1 MMKRFLL
8 MPVMFFVFVVGCD
21 SLRFAPNETQKQ
33 NAWLHNKTAAMT
45 AELAEDEVTSAKLQS
60 LANLSE
66 VQSQA
71 FVSYCGLPKEFPPA
85 ETAED
90 LLSDSSL
97 AITQTAISD
106 SSERPDVW
114 ELTDAGLELAIAIS
128 ALIGGVYGTKAVA
141 FLKQA
146 KAKST
151 ALKEIIENNE
161 LFKKLNADSAEA
173 FKEAQKNQ
181 SPETKTIVAELKS

>member
-1 MMKRFLL
+1 MMKRFIVISLFL
-8 MPVMFFVFVVGCD
+8 CVFVVGCD

-33 NAWLHNKTAAMT
+33 NAWLHNRTTAMT
-45 AELAEDEVTSAKLQS
+45 AELAEDEVTSAELQS

-66 VQSQA
+66 IQSRA
-71 FVSYCGLPKEFPPA
+71 FVSYCGLPKEYPQA

-90 LLSDSSL
+90 LLSDNSL

-106 SSERPDVW
+106 SSQRPDVW

-141 FLKQA
+141 FLKEA
-146 KAKST
+146 RAKST
-151 ALKEIIENNE
+151 ALKEIVEGNE
-161 LFKKLNADSAEA
+161 LFKKLNTDSEQA
-173 FKEAQKNQ
+173 FKEAQSNQ
-181 SPETKTIVAELKS
+181 SPETKTIVAQLK

>member
-1 MMKRFLL
+1 MKRFLL

-45 AELAEDEVTSAKLQS
+45 ADLAEDEVTSAKLQS

-71 FVSYCGLPKEFPPA
+71 FVSYCGLPKEYPLA

>member
-1 MMKRFLL
+1 MRKYLFVT
-8 MPVMFFVFVVGCD
+8 VMFFVFVVGCD

-33 NAWLHNKTAAMT
+33 NAWLHNRTTSMT
-45 AELAEDEVTSAKLQS
+45 AELAEDEVTSAELQS

-66 VQSQA
+66 VQSRA
-71 FVSYCGLPKEFPPA
+71 FVSYCGLPKEYPQA

-90 LLSDSSL
+90 LLSDNSF
-97 AITQTAISD
+97 AITQAAISD

-128 ALIGGVYGTKAVA
+128 ALIGGVYGTKAVV
-141 FLKQA
+141 FLKEA
-146 KAKST
+146 RAKSK
-151 ALKEIIENNE
+151 ALKEIVEGNE
-161 LFKKLNADSAEA
+161 LFKKLNADSEQA

-181 SPETKTIVAELKS
+181 STETKTIVAELKS

>member
-1 MMKRFLL
+1 MRKI
-8 MPVMFFVFVVGCD
+8 MFVTVILFVFVVGCD

-33 NAWLHNKTAAMT
+33 NAWLHNRTTAMT
-45 AELAEDEVTSAKLQS
+45 AELAEDEFTSAKLQS

-66 VQSQA
+66 LQSRA
-71 FVSYCGLPKEFPPA
+71 FVTYCGLPKEFPPA
-85 ETAED
+85 QTAED

-141 FLKQA
+141 YLKEARA
-146 KAKST
+146 KTK
-151 ALKEIIENNE
+151 ALKEIIEGNE
-161 LFKKLNADSAEA
+161 LFKKLNADSTEA

-181 SPETKTIVAELKS
+181 SAETKQIVTQLK